1 MFVAMLHHKVNDN
14 QDCLR
19 GEKTVGSGPNAS
31 KDFLLHVSRNSG
43 KNTSISKVKTH
54 ISVNLTRSSPKGRIR
69 TFNLTRAIFT
79 ELYVAFLSVLVGCQL
94 NVKLAAH
101 LRGVYISGNVVDT
114 KGNRK

>member
-1 MFVAMLHHKVNDN
+1 MFVAMLHRNVNDN

-31 KDFLLHVSRNSG
+31 KDFLLHVS
-43 KNTSISKVKTH
+43 KNIEEYFYIKTH
-54 ISVNLTRSSPKGRIR
+54 ISVHLTRSSSKGRIR

-79 ELYVAFLSVLVGCQL
+79 ELYVAFLSVLVGRQL

-101 LRGVYISGNVVDT
+101 LRGVYISGHVVDT
-114 KGNRK
+114 KGKRKSK